1 MKIAIIGSSENN
13 ESVVDEAKELF
24 DEVLYVPIDSIKLE
38 VGEDQRVLYKDV
50 DLSTF
55 DIVLPLLNGS
65 SNEILYLC
73 LKILEKKVFLPIL
86 SEDFFIINKKCLL
99 MKRLIDQGLKVRKSV
114 FLASNRTSRMIIE
127 SLKFP
132 IIIRSSS
139 GKRVKVTNKETL
151 DNVLSLFKAGNVR
164 ILEKP
169 IEAESVIWLFV
180 VGNEIIA
187 SYEQIG
193 ENLKSIALGGDIL
206 SKIYRVQKTI
216 NSDFFV
222 VNFIRKKNSLIVNDV
237 FLCPDFS
244 VFNKITG
251 KNTIKPLLVYLKN
264 KLESER
270 VGVITSIFG
279 SIHDFFRGLVES

>member
-1 MKIAIIGSSENN
+1 MKIAIIGSTENN
-13 ESVVDEAKELF
+13 KPVVEEAGKVF
-24 DEVLYVPIDSIKLE
+24 DEVLYVPLNAIKLE
-38 VGEDQRVLYKDV
+38 VGEDQKVLYKDI

-55 DIVLPLLNGS
+55 DIVLPLVNGS

-73 LKILEKKVFLPIL
+73 LNILENSVYLPIS
-86 SEDFFIINKKCLL
+86 SEDFFIIGKKCLL
-99 MKRLIDQGLKVRKSV
+99 MKKLIDQGLKVRKSV

-151 DNVLSLFKAGNVR
+151 DNVLSLFRAGNVR
-164 ILEKP
+164 TLEKP
-169 IEAESVIWLFV
+169 IEAQSVIWLFV

-187 SYEQIG
+187 SYEQVGEDLRSIG
-193 ENLKSIALGGDIL
+193 VNGDLTSSIYSI
-206 SKIYRVQKTI
+206 QKAI

-237 FLCPDFS
+237 FLSPNFS
-244 VFNKITG
+244 LFNEVTG
-251 KNTIKPLLVYLKN
+251 KNTISPLLVYLKK
-264 KLESER
+264 KLEYER
-270 VGVITSIFG
+270 IGVITSIFNSVHG
-279 SIHDFFRGLVES
+279 FLKGLVKS